1 MNEIAVV
8 KIGGKLIENEFLLN
22 DFLEKFSMLKI
33 PKILIHG
40 GGQKATKLSKKLN
53 VNVKIINGRRVTDK
67 KNLKIATMV
76 YAGELNKKIV
86 SKLQKLNCNSIG
98 LSGADGNSI
107 VSKKREN
114 KKINYGFVGDITYV
128 NTKFILELINN
139 NLTPV
144 FCAITHDKKGQ
155 LFNTNADSIAS
166 KIAINLSENTIV
178 KLFYCFEKKGVLK
191 NLDDENSFI
200 KKIDWNDYKKLKKN
214 KNISEGMIP
223 KLENCFYAMKNG
235 VKHVRIGNNE
245 IFSKKKYFTELKI

>member
-1 MNEIAVV
+1 MNEILIV

-22 DFLEKFSMLKI
+22 DFLEKFSILKF

-40 GGQKATKLSKKLN
+40 GGQKATKLCKKLN
-53 VNVKIINGRRVTDK
+53 INVKIIDGRRVTNK
-67 KNLKIATMV
+67 KNLEIATMV

-107 VSKKREN
+107 ISKKRKN
-114 KKINYGFVGDITYV
+114 SKINYGYVGDIIYV
-128 NTKFILELINN
+128 NTKIIIELINN

-144 FCAITHDKKGQ
+144 FCAITHNNKGQ
-155 LFNTNADSIAS
+155 LLNTNADSIAS
-166 KIAINLSENTIV
+166 EIAINLSKKSKT
-178 KLFYCFEKKGVLK
+178 KLFYCFEKKGVLQ
-191 NLDDENSFI
+191 NINDENSII
-200 KKIDWNDYKKLKKN
+200 KKIDWSDYKKLKKN

-223 KLENCFYAMKNG
+223 KLENCFYAMENG

-245 IFSKKKYFTELKI
+245 IFSKKKNFTELKI